1 MIRRRHFAI
10 AGLCLNL
17 TGSAFGADIVIT
29 EVMANPVSESKGEFV
44 ELYNAGD
51 APVDLDG
58 WTLGDLKDINDT
70 ITDYTGPH
78 DTGSI
83 GTVLAPGAYAL
94 VVDPDYDGMYNDQ
107 IVAGGDPARLLMLTV
122 KGDKTLGNGLGNSS
136 DLAYIEKDD
145 VTIDTFEWTASAG
158 GDGISW
164 ERKRI
169 DLPVEAS
176 NLSPSVHPD
185 GSTPGSRNSTSTDPP
200 DIPEPEEPEE
210 PTEPEVPEEPEEPE
224 VPEEPEEPEVPEE
237 PEEPTEPVEP
247 EEPEEPTEPEV
258 PEEPT
263 EPVDPEE
270 PTEPE
275 VPEEPEEPTEPVD
288 PEEPT
293 EPTEPT
299 EPAVPPATQEPMG
312 DAFIN
317 EIMFNPGPNR
327 SEWIELH
334 NRGGNEFDLSGWSIR
349 LGHLERARLISNTG
363 LSLESQGYLVIAHDA
378 AQFRQTYPSFAGQLV
393 TATGGWERLRN
404 GGARLLLLDAS
415 GSVIH
420 EAEYDEESSPDPGRS
435 AELVNPDF
443 EPQTWGPSASAQGGT
458 PGQRNSLYIA
468 HIPRNVSLHVSNNP
482 FSPDGDSHEDVCLIT
497 VELPATHGIL
507 HAMVFDINGR
517 FLKTLI
523 DQTAVASR
531 HVFTWDGTD
540 QHGRRL
546 PVGPYILYV
555 EQLLPTLNRLTASK
569 HLVVIA
575 SSR

>member
-10 AGLCLNL
+10 AGLCLHL

-78 DTGSI
+78 DTGSM

-136 DLAYIEKDD
+136 DLAFIEKDD

-176 NLSPSVHPD
+176 NLSPSEHPD

-200 DIPEPEEPEE
+200 DIPEPEEP
-210 PTEPEVPEEPEEPE
+210 TEPEV
-224 VPEEPEEPEVPEE
+224 
-237 PEEPTEPVEP
+237 
-247 EEPEEPTEPEV
+247 PEEPTEPEV

-275 VPEEPEEPTEPVD
+275 VPEEPEEPTEPV
-288 PEEPT
+288 EPT
-293 EPTEPT
+293 HRT
-299 EPAVPPATQEPMG
+299 
-312 DAFIN
+312 
-317 EIMFNPGPNR
+317 R
-327 SEWIELH
+327 ST
-334 NRGGNEFDLSGWSIR
+334 G
-349 LGHLERARLISNTG
+349 RA
-363 LSLESQGYLVIAHDA
+363 
-378 AQFRQTYPSFAGQLV
+378 
-393 TATGGWERLRN
+393 
-404 GGARLLLLDAS
+404 
-415 GSVIH
+415 
-420 EAEYDEESSPDPGRS
+420 GR
-435 AELVNPDF
+435 AD
-443 EPQTWGPSASAQGGT
+443 
-458 PGQRNSLYIA
+458 
-468 HIPRNVSLHVSNNP
+468 
-482 FSPDGDSHEDVCLIT
+482 
-497 VELPATHGIL
+497 
-507 HAMVFDINGR
+507 
-517 FLKTLI
+517 
-523 DQTAVASR
+523 
-531 HVFTWDGTD
+531 
-540 QHGRRL
+540 
-546 PVGPYILYV
+546 
-555 EQLLPTLNRLTASK
+555 
-569 HLVVIA
+569 
-575 SSR
+575 